1 MKSHELVLAYIYRG
15 MLDSSILESVLGT
28 SINNTLYH
36 EALLLWEW
44 TLNRHFDI
52 RLSGSVLIPGE
63 VPKTLQDLHDRELRS
78 GGLCRRGHRLPWAN
92 QIPRPVLM

>member
-1 MKSHELVLAYIYRG
+1 
-15 MLDSSILESVLGT
+15 MLDSSVMESALGT

-36 EALLLWEW
+36 EAMLLWEW

-63 VPKTLQDLHDRELRS
+63 VPKTLQDLHDR
-78 GGLCRRGHRLPWAN
+78 GCAGVLCRRGHRLPWAS
-92 QIPRPVLM
+92 QIPRPV